1 MDRKVHDTLL
11 KWKSSSGRALVL
23 EGPRQTGKTFIMKEF
38 SKSYHVC
45 ERGCGRGELHI
56 TGPRIQRLQDP
67 LLQQTEQFAENGL
80 RDIIQR
86 TSYRIRDEIR
96 KNEDIQIPADADLR
110 GLQGGEGGSRSQTA
124 LWVWMDTGYSICRF
138 SHPASSTSPA

>member
-1 MDRKVHDTLL
+1 
-11 KWKSSSGRALVL
+11 
-23 EGPRQTGKTFIMKEF
+23 MKEF

-56 TGPRIQRLQDP
+56 TDPRIQRLQDP

-96 KNEDIQIPADADLR
+96 KNKDIQIPADADLR
-110 GLQGGEGGSRSQTA
+110 GLQGGEGNQDRRRPCGCGRTR
-124 LWVWMDTGYSICRF
+124 DTPSAAFRTLLLR
-138 SHPASSTSPA
+138 HPPHKDGPLQDPEEVNEAIRRM